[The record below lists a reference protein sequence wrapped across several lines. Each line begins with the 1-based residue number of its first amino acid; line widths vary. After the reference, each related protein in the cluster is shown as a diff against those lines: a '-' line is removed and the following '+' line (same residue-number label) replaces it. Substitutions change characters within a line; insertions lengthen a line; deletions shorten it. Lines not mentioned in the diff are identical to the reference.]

1 MLALLAFV
9 SALAITSWLLLLLLV
24 PLGIAC
30 FVFWLWMLVHAIRND
45 ALDGTTRVLWALLIW
60 FLPFIGSVIYFVAG
74 RRSTT

>member
-1 MLALLAFV
+1 MLALLSYAGV
-9 SALAITSWLLLLLLV
+9 LLLLLLV

-60 FLPFIGSVIYFVAG
+60 FLPFIGSVIYFFTGRTASP
-74 RRSTT
+74 RRSIA